1 MTSAT
6 VYVRISEDTTG
17 LGLGV
22 ERQEAECRAL
32 CAALGF
38 EVREVITDN
47 DVSATRA
54 KVRPGFERLLT
65 SQPEAV
71 VVWHTD
77 RLVRLTRDLERVID
91 LGVAVHAVQAGHLD
105 LATASGRAVARTVTA
120 WATYEGEVKAARQ
133 KSANRQR
140 AVAGK
145 GWWPVRPFGIEFDG
159 TGLVEPEAA
168 ALRKAYTDVLDGA
181 PLASVARDWNA
192 AGLLTPKGKT
202 WRATSVRTVLLNARN
217 AGLREYDGEIVG
229 AAAWPA
235 IVSEDTWRA
244 AVAVLTAPERGPG
257 GGRRSS
263 LLTGVAVCGLCGG
276 RIGACQTNNATDSRG
291 YRCRD
296 GFHNQKQA
304 DPLDALAARAAVSLL
319 VLPGA
324 REVLTED
331 AERPDA
337 DALRAERA
345 TLTARRDVELPQAL
359 AAGLSV
365 AQVAEAS
372 RTINERI
379 EAINAALVRE
389 SSADTFGAW
398 WSDGPENGDISAE
411 VGRFEGLPLHRRTA
425 ILNALFDS
433 ITVVPGRG
441 GTLAFEPSALALG
454 IGADLADRLDNLAS
468 LAVEKVAGHTF
479 DEDAAKAA
487 SARFKRL

>member
-1 MTSAT
+1 MTRAT
-6 VYVRISEDTTG
+6 IYVRISEDTTG

-32 CAALGF
+32 CERLGF

-54 KVRPGFERLLT
+54 RVRPGFERLLT

-159 TGLVEPEAA
+159 TGLVETEAV

-229 AAAWPA
+229 AAVWPA
-235 IVSEDTWRA
+235 IVF
-244 AVAVLTAPERGPG
+244 V
-257 GGRRSS
+257 
-263 LLTGVAVCGLCGG
+263 
-276 RIGACQTNNATDSRG
+276 
-291 YRCRD
+291 
-296 GFHNQKQA
+296 
-304 DPLDALAARAAVSLL
+304 
-319 VLPGA
+319 
-324 REVLTED
+324 
-331 AERPDA
+331 
-337 DALRAERA
+337 
-345 TLTARRDVELPQAL
+345 
-359 AAGLSV
+359 
-365 AQVAEAS
+365 
-372 RTINERI
+372 
-379 EAINAALVRE
+379 
-389 SSADTFGAW
+389 
-398 WSDGPENGDISAE
+398 
-411 VGRFEGLPLHRRTA
+411 
-425 ILNALFDS
+425 
-433 ITVVPGRG
+433 
-441 GTLAFEPSALALG
+441 
-454 IGADLADRLDNLAS
+454 
-468 LAVEKVAGHTF
+468 
-479 DEDAAKAA
+479 
-487 SARFKRL
+487 